1 MLFLKGKVEGEERIS
16 LAMSGFGVTKG
27 EDVKMPRKKKYNI
40 ETQRGKIPTASMLLS
55 STRAAEVKKPK
66 CIFCDG
72 KHASSDCF
80 NAKKLTLEEKQ
91 KIIRGKK
98 CCFACLLPG
107 HSIRKC

>member
-1 MLFLKGKVEGEERIS
+1 MLFLKGKVEGEKRIS

-72 KHASSDCF
+72 KHASSDYF
-80 NAKKLTLEEKQ
+80 NAKKLNTGEKTEDNQ
-91 KIIRGKK
+91 GQEMLF
-98 CCFACLLPG
+98 CMPSSWSF
-107 HSIRKC
+107 H